1 MPPRERRTFPLVP
14 RRRRTGL
21 PFGDLPGRRRGHG
34 SEVISHR
41 PYEPGD
47 PVSAI
52 DWSATA
58 RLSAVTGADAFVIRQ
73 KAADEA
79 PRVVLVADRRPAMGL
94 YPSALPW
101 FSKRQALTEAL
112 QSIVTSAEAARADV
126 AALDFAE
133 AEAWWLPPGRRE
145 RGWQVA
151 ERDRSAPFDAPED
164 ALAQAF
170 EFLGRRRANLPAGS
184 FVFVLSDFLASPTTE
199 TWLDALG
206 HGWDVVPVILQDPL
220 WERSFPAV
228 AGVAVPVVDPR
239 DHSTA
244 LVRLRRS
251 QADHLRDDNEQRY
264 ARLIA
269 LFTSLGL
276 EPVTISSSDSAD
288 VDNAFA
294 SWAEERRRLQ
304 WAR

>member
-1 MPPRERRTFPLVP
+1 MPSRERRTFPLVP

-58 RLSAVTGADAFVIRQ
+58 RLSAVTGADAFVVRQ

-94 YPSALPW
+94 YPSTLPW
-101 FSKRQALTEAL
+101 FSKREALTEAL

-126 AALDFAE
+126 AALDFADDE
-133 AEAWWLPPGRRE
+133 PWWLPPGRRE
-145 RGWQVA
+145 RTWQVT
-151 ERDRSAPFDAPED
+151 ERDRSAPFEAPED
-164 ALAQAF
+164 TLALAF

-184 FVFVLSDFLASPTTE
+184 FVFVLSDFLSAPTTE

-244 LVRLRRS
+244 LVRLRRP
-251 QADHLRDDNEQRY
+251 QAARLREDNEQRY
-264 ARLIA
+264 AALIG

-276 EPVTISSSDSAD
+276 EPVTISSSDSVD
-288 VDNAFA
+288 VDNAFSA
-294 SWAEERRRLQ
+294 WAEERRRMQ